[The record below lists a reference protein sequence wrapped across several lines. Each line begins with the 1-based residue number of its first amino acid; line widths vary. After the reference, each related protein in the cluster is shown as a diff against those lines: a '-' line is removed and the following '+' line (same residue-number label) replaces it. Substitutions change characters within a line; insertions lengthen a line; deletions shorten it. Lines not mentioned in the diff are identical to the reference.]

1 MWLNVHKRMG
11 LGRAEFYFW
20 DEFPSRLPLLSKRF
34 RAMGGPGGKSFSPCH
49 LYDSTLLIMSGILGH
64 LQTFERKLGHLRT

>member
-20 DEFPSRLPLLSKRF
+20 DEFPGRLPLLGKRF
-34 RAMGGPGGKSFSPCH
+34 RAMGG
-49 LYDSTLLIMSGILGH
+49 SGRQKI
-64 LQTFERKLGHLRT
+64 QPVPSLRFYLADRPIEWNIRTSANV